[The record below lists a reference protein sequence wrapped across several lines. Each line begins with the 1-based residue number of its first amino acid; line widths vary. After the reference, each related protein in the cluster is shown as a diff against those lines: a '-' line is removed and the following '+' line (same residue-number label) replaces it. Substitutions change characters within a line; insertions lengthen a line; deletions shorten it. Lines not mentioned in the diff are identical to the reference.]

1 MKLTSLQDLLL
12 HTMQD
17 VYYAEKQIL
26 RALPGMAK
34 KASDSAL
41 ADAFEAHVAETETQI
56 ERLEQ
61 AFDSLGETAKGV
73 KCHAIEGII
82 KEAKEIMDD
91 CEDPNALDAGMIMAA
106 QAVEHYEFTRYGTMA
121 SWARTLGHAD
131 LVSLFET
138 SRDEE
143 IAADVKLTKLAES
156 TLNREAAA

>member
-17 VYYAEKQIL
+17 VYYAEKHIHK
-26 RALPGMAK
+26 ALPDMIE
-34 KASDSAL
+34 KASDPAL
-41 ADAFEAHVAETETQI
+41 AEAFEAHRGETETQI

-61 AFDSLGETAKGV
+61 AFASIGETPKGV
-73 KCHAIEGII
+73 KCHAIEGIL
-82 KEAKEIMDD
+82 KEATEIMDD

-121 SWARTLGHAD
+121 SWARTLGHTE
-131 LVSLFET
+131 LVSMFET

-143 IAADVKLTKLAES
+143 IAADVKLTKLAEGC
-156 TLNREAAA
+156 LNRMAVS